1 MLTQINRLKVKSGP
15 IILYLDGLNSHGKSV
30 RIRIRGLL
38 VVTRPIGGLLLVL
51 PLCAFPRR
59 LYSSQYSPSAG

>member
-1 MLTQINRLKVKSGP
+1 MLTQINRLKVKSGL

-38 VVTRPIGGLLLVL
+38 VVTWPIGGSLLILSN
-51 PLCAFPRR
+51 CAFPRR
-59 LYSSQYSPSAG
+59 LDSSQLSPSGG